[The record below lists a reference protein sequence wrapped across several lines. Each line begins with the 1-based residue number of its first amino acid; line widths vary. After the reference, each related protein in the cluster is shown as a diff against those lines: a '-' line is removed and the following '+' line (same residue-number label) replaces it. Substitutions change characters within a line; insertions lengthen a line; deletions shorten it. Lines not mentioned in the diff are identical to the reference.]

1 MKKLVVLLV
10 LVMASVSMFSQIIS
24 NGKPEVLKSFRLG
37 NCKLIDTGG
46 DISIE
51 ATVMEATSLKLTVD
65 LGKKE
70 QAIAILQSMVDYK
83 PAKGETVSLNNPSDN
98 EAEYQKFNGV
108 WLILSHGKA
117 ASIAVSKGEMK
128 KMITALNER

>member
-10 LVMASVSMFSQIIS
+10 LVMTSVSMFSQITS
-24 NGKPEVLKSFRLG
+24 NGKPEILKSFRMG
-37 NCKLIDTGG
+37 VCKLIDTGG

-51 ATVMEATSLKLTVD
+51 ATVIEATGLKLTVD

-70 QAIAILQSMVDYK
+70 QAVAILQSMVDYK
-83 PAKGETVSLNNPSDN
+83 PSKGETVSLNNPSGN

-108 WLILSHGKA
+108 WLILSRGKA
-117 ASIAVSKGEMK
+117 AIISVGKGEMK
-128 KMITALNER
+128 KMITALNEQ

>member
-1 MKKLVVLLV
+1 MKKLLV
-10 LVMASVSMFSQIIS
+10 LIVLVLSSVSMFSQITS
-24 NGKPEVLKSFRLG
+24 NGKPETLKSFRMG
-37 NCKLIDTGG
+37 VCKLINTSGA
-46 DISIE
+46 ISIE
-51 ATVMEATSLKLTVD
+51 ATVIEATGLKMIVQ
-65 LGKKE
+65 LGDKD

-108 WLILSHGKA
+108 WLILSRGRA

-128 KMITALNER
+128 KMITALSE

>member
-10 LVMASVSMFSQIIS
+10 LVMTSVSMFSQITS

-37 NCKLIDTGG
+37 VCKLIDTGG

-51 ATVMEATSLKLTVD
+51 ATVIEATSLKLTVD

-108 WLILSHGKA
+108 WLILSRGKA

-128 KMITALNER
+128 KMITALNKR

>member
-1 MKKLVVLLV
+1 MKKLLMVLA
-10 LVMASVSMFSQIIS
+10 LVMTSVSMFSQITS
-24 NGKPEVLKSFRLG
+24 NGKPEVLKSFRMG
-37 NCKLIDTGG
+37 VCKLINTEGV
-46 DISIE
+46 ISIE
-51 ATVMEATSLKLTVD
+51 ATVIEATGLKMEVR
-65 LGKKE
+65 LGDKD

-108 WLILSHGKA
+108 WLILSRGKA

-128 KMITALNER
+128 KMITALNE

>member
-1 MKKLVVLLV
+1 MKKLLV
-10 LVMASVSMFSQIIS
+10 LIVLVLSSVSMFSQITS

-37 NCKLIDTGG
+37 VCKLINTEGA
-46 DISIE
+46 ISIE
-51 ATVMEATSLKLTVD
+51 ATTTEASGLKLEVR
-65 LGKKE
+65 LGDKD

-108 WLILSHGKA
+108 WLILSRSRVT
-117 ASIAVSKGEMK
+117 SIAVSKGEMK
-128 KMITALNER
+128 KMITALNE

>member
-1 MKKLVVLLV
+1 MKKLLV
-10 LVMASVSMFSQIIS
+10 LIVLVLSSVSMFSQITS

-37 NCKLIDTGG
+37 NCKLINTDGA
-46 DISIE
+46 ISIE
-51 ATVMEATSLKLTVD
+51 ATVLEATGLKMTVQ
-65 LGKKE
+65 LGGKG

-108 WLILSHGKA
+108 WLILSRGKA
-117 ASIAVSKGEMK
+117 ASIAVSKKEMG
-128 KMITALNER
+128 KMITALSE

>member
-10 LVMASVSMFSQIIS
+10 LVMTSVSMFSQITS

-37 NCKLIDTGG
+37 NCKLIDTDGN
-46 DISIE
+46 ISIE
-51 ATVMEATSLKLTVD
+51 ATVIEATSLKLIVD

-70 QAIAILQSMVDYK
+70 QAVAILQSMVDYK

-98 EAEYQKFNGV
+98 EAEYQKLNGV
-108 WLILSHGKA
+108 WLILSRGRA
-117 ASIAVSKGEMK
+117 ASISVSKGEMK
-128 KMITALNER
+128 KMITTLNGQ